1 MTKIILILW
10 TVSPSGDIDRLEL
23 DGWFDVGDCKAALVS
38 LTEPNPADGWSPET
52 VGRCV
57 EVPK

>member
-10 TVSPSGDIDRLEL
+10 TLSPEGHIDRLDL
-23 DGWFDVGDCKAALVS
+23 GGFFDLGACNAALVS
-38 LTEPNPADGWSPET
+38 LTEPNPLDGWSPRQ
-52 VGRCV
+52 VGRCL

>member
-10 TVSPSGDIDRLEL
+10 TISPGGDIDRLDL
-23 DGWFDVGDCKAALVS
+23 GGWFDLESCNAALVS
-38 LTEPNPADGWSPET
+38 LTEPNPADGWSPKT

>member
-10 TVSPSGDIDRLEL
+10 TVSPSGDIDRLDL
-23 DGWFDVGDCKAALVS
+23 GGFFDLGDCKAALVS
-38 LTEPNPADGWSPET
+38 LTEPNPADGWSPEQ
-52 VGRCV
+52 VGRCL